1 MEVIFIMNEFQKSYI
16 LIFTSLLSIILL
28 ACSLR
33 LMNDVNVLNQR
44 VDKLIEYQ
52 QSTQVPDDS
61 TLAVSGEITIA
72 GLDEIV
78 VTEEDK
84 VVEEE
89 IEINDDPTLA
99 KSRYADTIDGLTD
112 YEKDLICRIAFREAG
127 NQSEEGKR
135 AVIEVILNRLN
146 SDVWPNTVEGV
157 LSQSHQFSTWRG
169 RANVSAENVASIQ
182 PILDKV
188 GTEEPILSED
198 YIYFNSL
205 SNPKMNN
212 RVKIQ
217 DHWFGTGNS

>member
-1 MEVIFIMNEFQKSYI
+1 MNEFQKSYI

-33 LMNDVNVLNQR
+33 LMNEVSVLNQK
-44 VDKLIEYQ
+44 VDKLMEYQ
-52 QSTQVPDDS
+52 QSTQVPDDL

-72 GLDEIV
+72 GLDEVV
-78 VTEEDK
+78 VTEEDN
-84 VVEEE
+84 VVEE

-188 GTEEPILSED
+188 GTEEPVLSED
-198 YIYFNSL
+198 YVYFNSL
-205 SNPKMNN
+205 SNPRMNN

>member
-1 MEVIFIMNEFQKSYI
+1 MNEFQKSYV

-33 LMNDVNVLNQR
+33 LMNDVNVLNQK

-52 QSTQVPDDS
+52 QSTQVPDDL

-72 GLDEIV
+72 GLDEVV

-84 VVEEE
+84 VVEE

-157 LSQSHQFSTWRG
+157 LSQSRQFSTWCG

-188 GTEEPILSED
+188 GTEEPVLSED
-198 YIYFNSL
+198 YVYFNSL
-205 SNPKMNN
+205 SNPRMNN

>member
-99 KSRYADTIDGLTD
+99 KSRYADTIDGLTN

>member
-1 MEVIFIMNEFQKSYI
+1 MNEFQKSYI
-16 LIFTSLLSIILL
+16 LIFTSLLNIILL

-33 LMNDVNVLNQR
+33 LMNDVNVLNQK

-52 QSTQVPDDS
+52 QSTQVPDDL

-72 GLDEIV
+72 GLDEVV

-112 YEKDLICRIAFREAG
+112 YEKDLICRITFREAG

-146 SDVWPNTVEGV
+146 SDVWPNTVEDV

-188 GTEEPILSED
+188 GIEEPVLSED
-198 YIYFNSL
+198 YVYFNSL
-205 SNPKMNN
+205 SNPRMNN

>member
-1 MEVIFIMNEFQKSYI
+1 MNEFQKSYI

-33 LMNDVNVLNQR
+33 LMNDVNVLNQK

-52 QSTQVPDDS
+52 QSTQVPDDL

-72 GLDEIV
+72 GLDEVV

-112 YEKDLICRIAFREAG
+112 YEKDLICRITFREAG

-169 RANVSAENVASIQ
+169 RANVSVENVASIQ

-188 GTEEPILSED
+188 GTEEPVLSED
-198 YIYFNSL
+198 YVYFNSL
-205 SNPKMNN
+205 SNPRMNN

>member
-1 MEVIFIMNEFQKSYI
+1 MNEFQKSYI
-16 LIFTSLLSIILL
+16 LIFTSLLNIILL

-33 LMNDVNVLNQR
+33 LMNDVNVLNQK

-52 QSTQVPDDS
+52 QSTQVPDDL

-72 GLDEIV
+72 GLDEVVV

-157 LSQSHQFSTWRG
+157 LSQSRQFSTWRG

-188 GTEEPILSED
+188 STEEPVLSED
-198 YIYFNSL
+198 YVYFNSL
-205 SNPKMNN
+205 SNPRMNN

>member
-1 MEVIFIMNEFQKSYI
+1 MNEFQKSYI

-33 LMNDVNVLNQR
+33 LMNEVSVLNQK

-52 QSTQVPDDS
+52 QSTQVPDDL

-72 GLDEIV
+72 GLDEVV
-78 VTEEDK
+78 VTEEDN
-84 VVEEE
+84 VVEE

-112 YEKDLICRIAFREAG
+112 YERDLICRIAFREAG

-157 LSQSHQFSTWRG
+157 LSQSRQFSTWRG

-188 GTEEPILSED
+188 GTEEPVLSED
-198 YIYFNSL
+198 YVYFNSL
-205 SNPKMNN
+205 SNPRMNN

>member
-1 MEVIFIMNEFQKSYI
+1 MNEFQKSYI

-99 KSRYADTIDGLTD
+99 KSRYADTIDGLTN

>member
-1 MEVIFIMNEFQKSYI
+1 MNEFQKSYI

-33 LMNDVNVLNQR
+33 LMNDVNVLNQK

-52 QSTQVPDDS
+52 QSTQVPDDL

-72 GLDEIV
+72 GLDEVV

-84 VVEEE
+84 VVEEIE
-89 IEINDDPTLA
+89 EINDDPTLA

-182 PILDKV
+182 LILDKV
-188 GTEEPILSED
+188 STEEPVLSED
-198 YIYFNSL
+198 YVYFNSL
-205 SNPKMNN
+205 SNPRMNN

>member
-1 MEVIFIMNEFQKSYI
+1 MEVIFIMNEFQKSYV

-28 ACSLR
+28 ACSLH
-33 LMNDVNVLNQR
+33 LMNEVSVLNQK

-52 QSTQVPDDS
+52 QTTQVPDDL

-72 GLDEIV
+72 GLEEVI
-78 VTEEDK
+78 VTEEDE
-84 VVEEE
+84 VVEE

-188 GTEEPILSED
+188 GTEEPVLSED
-198 YIYFNSL
+198 YVYFNSL
-205 SNPKMNN
+205 SNPRMNN

>member
-1 MEVIFIMNEFQKSYI
+1 MNEFQKSYI

-33 LMNDVNVLNQR
+33 LMNDVNVLNQK

-52 QSTQVPDDS
+52 QSTQVPDDL

-72 GLDEIV
+72 GLDEVV

-84 VVEEE
+84 VVEEIE
-89 IEINDDPTLA
+89 EINDDPTLA

-188 GTEEPILSED
+188 STEEPVLSED
-198 YIYFNSL
+198 YVYFNSL
-205 SNPKMNN
+205 SNPRMNN

-217 DHWFGTGNS
+217 YHWFGTGNS